1 MDNGGVL
8 DCEYPLRGCRGVS
21 CNDVLVLKGMQRY
34 LVWNLDVSYIDSGR
48 DNGNRDKVV
57 MSMAIGNVNGDISGM
72 IVIMMVRSWHIV
84 MALAAIRMKWYL
96 CYYYCHQINLKLG
109 IVYVVC
115 SKSCKCSKSSYA
127 A

>member
-1 MDNGGVL
+1 MDNRGVL

-57 MSMAIGNVNGDISGM
+57 MLMAISNVNGNISGM
-72 IVIMMVRSWHIV
+72 IVIMVVKQWHIV
-84 MALAAIRMKWYL
+84 MALAAIRMVIY
-96 CYYYCHQINLKLG
+96 III
-109 IVYVVC
+109 IVIR
-115 SKSCKCSKSSYA
+115 ST
-127 A
+127 